1 MIARGVRVWC
11 VSVSVSVSVR
21 ETHIDREEG
30 GGGETHTAEPRGV
43 KPITAVLDYLSIRH
57 GTKEAGS
64 ATVRASTRQTAA
76 EKNARACVRAC
87 MVHTY
92 RSVGAPVQRGERM
105 L

>member
-1 MIARGVRVWC
+1 MVIARGVRVWC

-76 EKNARACVRAC
+76 EKKRACVRAC
-87 MVHTY
+87 VH
-92 RSVGAPVQRGERM
+92 GAYVQKCGRACATR
-105 L
+105 